1 MSCSIEYKN
10 KFYSKEDF
18 RQYVKD
24 NMSEFRSFLTA
35 GKNSDEVEYVL
46 KSIDILLSDKA
57 TQVFKSAQKGNWDL
71 EKTLIE
77 LQIPT
82 AQRDLIMNLGVQDR
96 EDIIIELF
104 SNYSYTVEINTAKR
118 DTSYDEKRVLLS
130 SLTTEEILQRKNDLL
145 AIEPFGLSNRQE
157 QQLKNIDNY
166 LENNIDDEIYIKD
179 SSRNNSDYYSNLTV
193 PGGTNYTEN
202 EISTPLI
209 TPSIKGH
216 AQFATDKGIG
226 WFRSDDKYAFTGFLE
241 DLLASGTIK
250 KVPCG

>member
-104 SNYSYTVEINTAKR
+104 SNYSYTVEINTAKHKNTGYGTVEWNNE
-118 DTSYDEKRVLLS
+118 DGYQPNFDEPDDGS
-130 SLTTEEILQRKNDLL
+130 EENAK
-145 AIEPFGLSNRQE
+145 
-157 QQLKNIDNY
+157 
-166 LENNIDDEIYIKD
+166 
-179 SSRNNSDYYSNLTV
+179 YYSNLTV

-216 AQFATDKGIG
+216 AQFSTSNGIG
-226 WFRSDDKYAFTGFLE
+226 WFRSDESQQYQETDIQSIIDNLQKSGQLE
-241 DLLASGTIK
+241 INCK
-250 KVPCG
+250 